1 MRGGGRSK
9 SHKGSPGADS
19 VRALKADMTAIYN
32 APDTIINVLE
42 RMTPDER
49 TQTYILINERNQ
61 RIRDNGEIEHNEFNP
76 LFRKLFNKIFHE
88 RYNEEAQTARKNM
101 VKRMIPGAD
110 SLDGG
115 KTRRNRRRRNRRS
128 LKRKHSRRR

>member
-1 MRGGGRSK
+1 MRGGTRSNGRIFPASV
-9 SHKGSPGADS
+9 HALRADI
-19 VRALKADMTAIYN
+19 TAIYN

-88 RYNEEAQTARKNM
+88 RYVTM
-101 VKRMIPGAD
+101 
-110 SLDGG
+110 
-115 KTRRNRRRRNRRS
+115 RRH
-128 LKRKHSRRR
+128 KQHAKIW